1 MKRTPIY
8 NLHKQLKGRLIDFG
22 GWELPVS
29 YTSIIEE
36 HNAVRNS
43 AGIFD
48 VSHMGEIEITGKD
61 ATNFV
66 NYLITNSISNMNN
79 NQVIYSPMCYES
91 GGCVDDLLVYKKNME
106 DYLLVV
112 NASNVD
118 KDYEWMIE
126 QSKTY
131 NVNIVNQSPQYA
143 QIALQG
149 PKAQEIL
156 QQIADIDL
164 DSISFFT
171 FKENVKLNNIPAI
184 VSRTGYTGE
193 DGFEIYLNSNKG
205 EELFKKLLE
214 VGKTQGL
221 LPCGLGARDTLRF
234 ESALA
239 LYGHELSKDIT
250 PVEAGLKYF
259 IKLEKHEFIGKKV
272 ISEQIENKPQKV
284 LVGFEMI
291 DKGIPRHGYEVF
303 NQEGEV
309 IGYVTSGSFAP
320 TLKKYLGIA
329 LIKRQYRKKET
340 LIYIGVRNKKLQAKV
355 IKKPFYIKKYKK

>member
-1 MKRTPIY
+1 MKKTPIN
-8 NLHKQLKGRLIDFG
+8 NLHKELKGRLIDFG

-36 HNAVRNS
+36 HNAVRNN

-48 VSHMGEIEITGKD
+48 VSHMGEIEIIGSD
-61 ATNFV
+61 ATQFI
-66 NYLITNSISNMNN
+66 NYMITNNISNMNN
-79 NQVIYSPMCYES
+79 NQIIYSPMCYES
-91 GGCVDDLLVYKKNME
+91 GGCVDDLLVYKKNNKE
-106 DYLLVV
+106 YLLVV

-118 KDYEWMIE
+118 KDYDWIAT
-126 QSKTY
+126 QSKEY
-131 NVNIVNQSPQYA
+131 NVTVINKSPQYA

-164 DSISFFT
+164 NTISFFT
-171 FKENVKLNNIPAI
+171 FNENVKLNKITAL

-193 DGFEIYLNSNKG
+193 DGFEIYLDSNKG
-205 EELFKKLLE
+205 EEIFKTLLE
-214 VGKTQGL
+214 IGKDKGL

-259 IKLEKHEFIGKKV
+259 IKLDNHEFIGKKV
-272 ISEQIENKPQKV
+272 ISEQIENKPKRV

-291 DKGIPRHGYEVF
+291 DKGIARNGYEVF
-303 NQEGEV
+303 DQEDNK
-309 IGYVTSGSFAP
+309 IGFVTSGSFAP

-329 LIKRQYRKKET
+329 LIKRKYMKKET

-355 IKKPFYIKKYKK
+355 VKKPFYIKKYKK

>member
-1 MKRTPIY
+1 MKKTPIN
-8 NLHKQLKGRLIDFG
+8 NLHKELKGRLIDFG

-29 YTSIIEE
+29 YTSILEE
-36 HNAVRNS
+36 HNAVRNN

-48 VSHMGEIEITGKD
+48 VSHMGEIEITGND
-61 ATNFV
+61 ATTFI
-66 NYLITNSISNMNN
+66 NYLIANNISNMND
-79 NQVIYSPMCYES
+79 NQIIYSPMCYES
-91 GGCVDDLLVYKKNME
+91 GGCVDDLLVYKKNNE
-106 DYLLVV
+106 KYLLVV

-118 KDYEWMIE
+118 KDHNWILK
-126 QSKTY
+126 QSEKY
-131 NVNIVNQSPQYA
+131 NVTVINKSPQYA

-164 DSISFFT
+164 NTISFFT
-171 FKENVKLNNIPAI
+171 FNENVKLNKVTAL

-193 DGFEIYLNSNKG
+193 DGFEIYLDSNKG
-205 EELFKKLLE
+205 EEIFKTLLE
-214 VGKTQGL
+214 AGKDKGL

-259 IKLEKHEFIGKKV
+259 IKLDNHEFIGKKV
-272 ISEQIENKPQKV
+272 ISEQIENKPKRV

-291 DKGIPRHGYEVF
+291 DKGIARNGYEVF
-303 NQEGEV
+303 DQEDNN
-309 IGYVTSGSFAP
+309 IGFVTSGSFAP
-320 TLKKYLGIA
+320 TLKKYLGLA
-329 LIKRQYRKKET
+329 LIKRQYMKKET
-340 LIYIGVRNKKLQAKV
+340 LIYISVRNKKLQAKV